1 MGADRKSPNAVF
13 AVLGVVAVVLLVTL
27 MTVWIHMDMG
37 RRTLAASPQVSSQPP
52 SGRGSVPEKQQSMN
66 TGEPDE
72 SDDQQQSMNTGE
84 PDESDDQDHQAP
96 ADPVGPVAPPVS
108 TPVEANDNR
117 ARNIYIIAPGDTLS
131 GISAATGVSVDK
143 LAYVNG
149 IADVNL
155 IYAGSALEIPVS

>member
-27 MTVWIHMDMG
+27 MTVWIHMDMD
-37 RRTLAASPQVSSQPP
+37 RRTLAASPQVSSQLP
-52 SGRGSVPEKQQSMN
+52 SGRGSVPEKQQ
-66 TGEPDE
+66 P
-72 SDDQQQSMNTGE
+72 MNTGE

-117 ARNIYIIAPGDTLS
+117 ARNIYIIQPGDTLS

>member
-13 AVLGVVAVVLLVTL
+13 AVLGVVAVALLVIL

-52 SGRGSVPEKQQSMN
+52 SGRGSVHEK
-66 TGEPDE
+66 
-72 SDDQQQSMNTGE
+72 QQSMNTGE

-117 ARNIYIIAPGDTLS
+117 ARNIYIIQPGDTLS

-149 IADVNL
+149 IVDVNL

>member
-52 SGRGSVPEKQQSMN
+52 SGRCSVPEKQQ
-66 TGEPDE
+66 P
-72 SDDQQQSMNTGE
+72 MNTGE

-117 ARNIYIIAPGDTLS
+117 VRNIYIIAPGDTLS

>member
-13 AVLGVVAVVLLVTL
+13 AVLGVVAVALLVTL
-27 MTVWIHMDMG
+27 MTVWIHMDIG

-52 SGRGSVPEKQQSMN
+52 SGRGSVPEKQQ
-66 TGEPDE
+66 P
-72 SDDQQQSMNTGE
+72 MNTGE

-108 TPVEANDNR
+108 TPVDANDNR

-149 IADVNL
+149 IVDVNL

>member
-13 AVLGVVAVVLLVTL
+13 AVLGVVAVALLVTL

-72 SDDQQQSMNTGE
+72 SDDQ
-84 PDESDDQDHQAP
+84 DHQAP
-96 ADPVGPVAPPVS
+96 ADPVVPVAPPVS
-108 TPVEANDNR
+108 TPVDANDNR

>member
-13 AVLGVVAVVLLVTL
+13 AVLGVVAVALLVIL

-52 SGRGSVPEKQQSMN
+52 SGRGSVLEK
-66 TGEPDE
+66 
-72 SDDQQQSMNTGE
+72 QQSMNTGE

-96 ADPVGPVAPPVS
+96 ADPMGPVAPPVS
-108 TPVEANDNR
+108 TPVDANDNR

-149 IADVNL
+149 IADVNI

>member
-1 MGADRKSPNAVF
+1 MGADRKSPNVVF
-13 AVLGVVAVVLLVTL
+13 AVLGVVAVALLVTL
-27 MTVWIHMDMG
+27 MTAWIHMDMG

-66 TGEPDE
+66 TGE
-72 SDDQQQSMNTGE
+72 S
-84 PDESDDQDHQAP
+84 DESDDQDHQAP
-96 ADPVGPVAPPVS
+96 ADPVGPVASPVS
-108 TPVEANDNR
+108 TPVDANDNR
-117 ARNIYIIAPGDTLS
+117 ARNIYIIQPGDTLS

>member
-52 SGRGSVPEKQQSMN
+52 SGRGSVPEKQQ
-66 TGEPDE
+66 P
-72 SDDQQQSMNTGE
+72 MNTGE

-108 TPVEANDNR
+108 TPVDANDNR
-117 ARNIYIIAPGDTLS
+117 ARNIYIIQPGDTLS

>member
-13 AVLGVVAVVLLVTL
+13 AVLGVVAVALLVIL

-37 RRTLAASPQVSSQPP
+37 RRTLAASPQVSSQPS
-52 SGRGSVPEKQQSMN
+52 SGRGSVLEK
-66 TGEPDE
+66 
-72 SDDQQQSMNTGE
+72 QQSMNTGE

-96 ADPVGPVAPPVS
+96 ADPMGPVAPPVS
-108 TPVEANDNR
+108 TPVDANDNR

-149 IADVNL
+149 IADVNI

>member
-13 AVLGVVAVVLLVTL
+13 AVLGVVAVALLVTL

-52 SGRGSVPEKQQSMN
+52 SGRGSVPEKQQ
-66 TGEPDE
+66 P
-72 SDDQQQSMNTGE
+72 MNTGE

-117 ARNIYIIAPGDTLS
+117 ARNIYIIQPGDTLS

>member
-13 AVLGVVAVVLLVTL
+13 AVLGVVAVALLVML

-52 SGRGSVPEKQQSMN
+52 SGRGSVPEKQQ
-66 TGEPDE
+66 P
-72 SDDQQQSMNTGE
+72 MNTGE

-117 ARNIYIIAPGDTLS
+117 ARNIYIIQPGDTLS

-149 IADVNL
+149 IVDVNL

>member
-13 AVLGVVAVVLLVTL
+13 AVLGVVAVALLVTL

-52 SGRGSVPEKQQSMN
+52 SGRGSVPEKQQ
-66 TGEPDE
+66 P
-72 SDDQQQSMNTGE
+72 MNTGE

-108 TPVEANDNR
+108 TLVDANDNR

>member
-13 AVLGVVAVVLLVTL
+13 AVLGVVAVALLVML

-37 RRTLAASPQVSSQPP
+37 RRTLAASPQVFSQPP
-52 SGRGSVPEKQQSMN
+52 SGRGNVPEK
-66 TGEPDE
+66 
-72 SDDQQQSMNTGE
+72 
-84 PDESDDQDHQAP
+84 DESDDQDHQAP

-108 TPVEANDNR
+108 TPVDANDNR

>member
-13 AVLGVVAVVLLVTL
+13 AVLGVVAVALLVTL
-27 MTVWIHMDMG
+27 MTAWIHMDMG

-66 TGEPDE
+66 TGE
-72 SDDQQQSMNTGE
+72 S
-84 PDESDDQDHQAP
+84 DESDDQDHQAP

>member
-27 MTVWIHMDMG
+27 MTAWIHMDMG

-52 SGRGSVPEKQQSMN
+52 SGRGSVPEKQQ
-66 TGEPDE
+66 P
-72 SDDQQQSMNTGE
+72 MNTGE

-96 ADPVGPVAPPVS
+96 ADPVGPVAPSVS

-149 IADVNL
+149 IVDVNL

>member
-13 AVLGVVAVVLLVTL
+13 AVLGVVVVVLLMTL

-52 SGRGSVPEKQQSMN
+52 SGRGSVPEKQQ
-66 TGEPDE
+66 P
-72 SDDQQQSMNTGE
+72 MNTGE

>member
-13 AVLGVVAVVLLVTL
+13 AVLGVVAVALLVTL

-37 RRTLAASPQVSSQPP
+37 RRILAASPQVSSQPP
-52 SGRGSVPEKQQSMN
+52 SGRGSAPEKQQPMN
-66 TGEPDE
+66 TGEPDK
-72 SDDQQQSMNTGE
+72 
-84 PDESDDQDHQAP
+84 SDDQDHQAP

-108 TPVEANDNR
+108 TPVDANDNR

>member
-13 AVLGVVAVVLLVTL
+13 AVLGVVAVALLVTL
-27 MTVWIHMDMG
+27 MTAWIHMDMG

-52 SGRGSVPEKQQSMN
+52 SGRGSVPEKQQPMN
-66 TGEPDE
+66 TGK
-72 SDDQQQSMNTGE
+72 

-108 TPVEANDNR
+108 TPVDANDNR
-117 ARNIYIIAPGDTLS
+117 VRNIYIIAPGDTLS

>member
-13 AVLGVVAVVLLVTL
+13 AVLGVVAVALLVTL

-52 SGRGSVPEKQQSMN
+52 SGRGSVPEKQQPMN
-66 TGEPDE
+66 TGK
-72 SDDQQQSMNTGE
+72 

-96 ADPVGPVAPPVS
+96 ADPVGPVAPSVS
-108 TPVEANDNR
+108 TPVDANDNR
-117 ARNIYIIAPGDTLS
+117 VRNIYISAPGETLS

>member
-1 MGADRKSPNAVF
+1 MGADRNSPNAVF
-13 AVLGVVAVVLLVTL
+13 AVLGVVAVALLVIL

-52 SGRGSVPEKQQSMN
+52 SGRGSVPEKQQ
-66 TGEPDE
+66 P
-72 SDDQQQSMNTGE
+72 MNTGE

-96 ADPVGPVAPPVS
+96 ADPAGPVAPPVS

>member
-13 AVLGVVAVVLLVTL
+13 AVLGVVAVVLLVIL

-37 RRTLAASPQVSSQPP
+37 RRTLAASPQVSSQLP
-52 SGRGSVPEKQQSMN
+52 SGRGSVPEKQQ
-66 TGEPDE
+66 P
-72 SDDQQQSMNTGE
+72 MNTGE

-108 TPVEANDNR
+108 TPVDANDNR

>member
-52 SGRGSVPEKQQSMN
+52 SGRGSVPEKQQPMN
-66 TGEPDE
+66 TD
-72 SDDQQQSMNTGE
+72 E

-96 ADPVGPVAPPVS
+96 ADPVGPVAPSVS

-149 IADVNL
+149 IVDVNL

>member
-1 MGADRKSPNAVF
+1 MGADRKNPNAVF

-52 SGRGSVPEKQQSMN
+52 SGRGSVPEKQQ
-66 TGEPDE
+66 P
-72 SDDQQQSMNTGE
+72 MNTGE
-84 PDESDDQDHQAP
+84 PDESDDQDHQASS
-96 ADPVGPVAPPVS
+96 DPVSPAGPVAPPVS
-108 TPVEANDNR
+108 TPVDANDNR

>member
-13 AVLGVVAVVLLVTL
+13 AVLGVVAVALLVML

-37 RRTLAASPQVSSQPP
+37 RRTLAASPQVSSQLP
-52 SGRGSVPEKQQSMN
+52 SGRGSVPEKQQ
-66 TGEPDE
+66 P
-72 SDDQQQSMNTGE
+72 MNTGE

-108 TPVEANDNR
+108 TPVDANDNR
-117 ARNIYIIAPGDTLS
+117 ARNIYIIQPGDTLS

>member
-13 AVLGVVAVVLLVTL
+13 AVLGVVAVALLVML

-52 SGRGSVPEKQQSMN
+52 SGRGSVPEKQQ
-66 TGEPDE
+66 P
-72 SDDQQQSMNTGE
+72 MNTGE

-96 ADPVGPVAPPVS
+96 ADPVSPVAPVAPPVS
-108 TPVEANDNR
+108 TPVDANDNR

>member
-52 SGRGSVPEKQQSMN
+52 SGRGSVPEKQQ
-66 TGEPDE
+66 P
-72 SDDQQQSMNTGE
+72 MNTGE

-96 ADPVGPVAPPVS
+96 ADPVVPVAPPVS
-108 TPVEANDNR
+108 TPVDANDNR

>member
-13 AVLGVVAVVLLVTL
+13 AVLGVVAVVLLVML

-37 RRTLAASPQVSSQPP
+37 RRTLAASPQVSSQLP
-52 SGRGSVPEKQQSMN
+52 SGRGSVPEKQQ
-66 TGEPDE
+66 P
-72 SDDQQQSMNTGE
+72 MNTGE

-96 ADPVGPVAPPVS
+96 ADPVDPVAPPVS
-108 TPVEANDNR
+108 TPVDANDNR

>member
-13 AVLGVVAVVLLVTL
+13 AVLGVVAVALLVTL

-52 SGRGSVPEKQQSMN
+52 PGRGSVPEKQQ
-66 TGEPDE
+66 P
-72 SDDQQQSMNTGE
+72 MNTGE

-96 ADPVGPVAPPVS
+96 ADPVGPVAPLVS

-117 ARNIYIIAPGDTLS
+117 ARNIYIIQPGDTLS

>member
-13 AVLGVVAVVLLVTL
+13 AVLGVVAVTLLVTL

-52 SGRGSVPEKQQSMN
+52 SGRGSVPEKQQ
-66 TGEPDE
+66 P
-72 SDDQQQSMNTGE
+72 MNTGE

-96 ADPVGPVAPPVS
+96 ADPVCPVAPPVS

-149 IADVNL
+149 IVDVNL

>member
-13 AVLGVVAVVLLVTL
+13 AVLGVVAVALLVML

-37 RRTLAASPQVSSQPP
+37 RRTLAASPQVSSQLP
-52 SGRGSVPEKQQSMN
+52 SGRGSVPEKQQPMN
-66 TGEPDE
+66 TG
-72 SDDQQQSMNTGE
+72 G

-149 IADVNL
+149 IADVNI